1 MLELSEN
8 AYGHNLEAI
17 LAAAELKGLSAQV
30 TLTLEQ
36 RAEVTKAATY
46 YAGKVFE
53 YPAIGE
59 AVGDY
64 PSLPKLEVLL
74 EAANA
79 LVESLA
85 QPCREAP

>member
-8 AYGHNLEAI
+8 AYGHNLVKI
-17 LAAAELKGLSAQV
+17 LAAAESKGLSIQV
-30 TLTLEQ
+30 TLTPEQ

-53 YPAIGE
+53 YPAISE
-59 AVGDY
+59 AVGGY
-64 PSLPKLEVLL
+64 PSLPRIDVLL
-74 EAANA
+74 EAANS

-85 QPCREAP
+85 QPCKESP

>member
-17 LAAAELKGLSAQV
+17 LAAAESKGLSAQV
-30 TLTLEQ
+30 TLTMEQ
-36 RAEVTKAATY
+36 RTEVTKAAAY

-59 AVGDY
+59 AMGGY
-64 PSLPKLEVLL
+64 PGLPRLDVLL

-79 LVESLA
+79 LVECLA

>member
-1 MLELSEN
+1 VRLRFVYCFRDSP
-8 AYGHNLEAI
+8 
-17 LAAAELKGLSAQV
+17 
-30 TLTLEQ
+30 Q

-46 YAGKVFE
+46 YGGKVFE

-59 AVGDY
+59 ALGGY
-64 PSLPKLEVLL
+64 PGLPRLEVLL

-85 QPCREAP
+85 RSCREAQ